1 MNNMFYST
9 LIIKNNKREDM
20 TAIPADRIVTQKEA
34 ERKLKYN
41 SLYTEIQRMWNLK
54 CMIIPVIISHWNSNK
69 RFKEKF
75 GSHSRKMFNV
85 FTTKDGYTWN
95 ITHNTENFIV

>member
-1 MNNMFYST
+1 M
-9 LIIKNNKREDM
+9 K
-20 TAIPADRIVTQKEA
+20 AILADRIVTQKEA

-41 SLYTEIQRMWNLK
+41 RLYTEIQQMWNLK
-54 CMIIPVIISHWNSNK
+54 CLIIPGIISHWNSNK

-75 GSHSRKMFNV
+75 GSHSRKMFNE
-85 FTTKDGYTWN
+85 FTTEDGYTWN